1 MLRLSAMIP
10 AGLDTPHLARVIMI
24 NAGTFLTTSEMIELT
39 GRKRWT
45 AQIAALRA
53 EGIEHII
60 RIDGKPLVLR
70 AYLFRRMGV
79 HQSLLKAPA
88 EPDWSALNGTAKA

>member
-10 AGLDTPHLARVIMI
+10 AGSDTSHLARVMMI

-53 EGIEHII
+53 EGIEHVI
-60 RIDGKPLVLR
+60 RMDGKPLVLR

-79 HQSLLKAPA
+79 HQSLPKAPA
-88 EPDWSALNGTAKA
+88 EPDWSALNGAA

>member
-1 MLRLSAMIP
+1 MLRLIAMIP

-45 AQIAALRA
+45 QIAALRA